1 MRTVLEI
8 LVFAVFFA
16 TQGFAQDV
24 DGSQDH
30 ALLGR
35 FEGTQIVAYQ
45 ALEYSDHAMLGGKSE
60 GERDPFEV
68 THEGAV
74 TRIQYAAPAG
84 TSALQI
90 LRGFEQKLLEDD
102 FETRFSC
109 TNKDHNRTDWCGPA
123 NSPAGV
129 WTGVRGYDYSHEEL
143 RAFYAVRENENGATY
158 IQVSAAQSRHE
169 FVFVSAVVVENK
181 EFVNK
186 VIDAETIKNELSAQG
201 KMAFYDILFETGS
214 AALKTSSDET
224 LQIISSVIAA
234 SPDLQIIV
242 VGHTDNEGA
251 LDFNIDLSRAR
262 AQAVQDRLVS
272 NFGVAADNISA
283 AGVAFLA
290 PVTTNATIEG
300 RALNR
305 RVEIV
310 VR

>member
-1 MRTVLEI
+1 MKNVSAM
-8 LVFAVFFA
+8 LVFAAFLA
-16 TQGFAQDV
+16 SPSFAQDI

-35 FEGTQIVAYQ
+35 FEGSHIVAYE
-45 ALEYSDHAMLGGKSE
+45 ALEYSDNAMLGGKSE
-60 GERDPFEV
+60 GERFPFDL

-74 TRIQYAAPAG
+74 TRIQYTAPAG

-90 LRGFEQKLLEDD
+90 LRGFEQKLTAEG

-109 TNKDHNRTDWCGPA
+109 TNKDNNQTDWCGSA

-129 WTGVRGYDYSHEEL
+129 WTGIRGYDYSTNEL
-143 RAFYAVRENENGATY
+143 SAFYAARENEDGATY
-158 IQVSAAQSRHE
+158 IQISAAQSRHE
-169 FVFVSAVVVENK
+169 VVFASAVVVENK

-186 VIDAETIKNELSAQG
+186 IIDAEAVTNELTAQG

-214 AALKTSSDET
+214 AALKISSDDT

-234 SPDLQIIV
+234 SPDLKIIV

-272 NFGVAADNISA
+272 NFGVAADRISA

-290 PVTTNATIEG
+290 PVTTNATNEG